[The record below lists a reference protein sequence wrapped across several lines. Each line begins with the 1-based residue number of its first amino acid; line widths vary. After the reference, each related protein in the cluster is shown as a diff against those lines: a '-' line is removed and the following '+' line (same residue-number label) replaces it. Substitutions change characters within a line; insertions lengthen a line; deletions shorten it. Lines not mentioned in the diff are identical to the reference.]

1 MIESNVV
8 GVDRRGRTILPEARV
23 DWLRAVLLNEYHGER
38 GFVSDWMALLCHYE
52 RLLEALPRVTDPP
65 VGDCGRQPEDLF
77 GALDQIAA
85 KRPRLVHL
93 HRYRDEVKA
102 LCNKWGLRCA
112 WAPAWVHWANL
123 RWANRDMSIEDLE
136 LAFDALPPEMQ
147 KRTAAARDAILRSAT
162 GNQGG
167 NGTKRRLPWLD
178 CSLRKFVRGEAA
190 LPCLPSLVPEYF
202 LDHDFIS
209 QFEASGRLDYLLG
222 RGPGVDT
229 ERKLSVE
236 IRYDILRD
244 QNWSAVKQRVVE
256 AARSEWQEDRRKA
269 LRAGFILQDTQPQL
283 PTHVQWLFLRI
294 CPQADIGRPLGW
306 RAIAQREHVSVA
318 AVRDAVIP
326 LANQLGL
333 TLPDLPAGR
342 PRRSS

>member
-1 MIESNVV
+1 M
-8 GVDRRGRTILPEARV
+8 
-23 DWLRAVLLNEYHGER
+23 
-38 GFVSDWMALLCHYE
+38 
-52 RLLEALPRVTDPP
+52 
-65 VGDCGRQPEDLF
+65 
-77 GALDQIAA
+77 
-85 KRPRLVHL
+85 
-93 HRYRDEVKA
+93 
-102 LCNKWGLRCA
+102 
-112 WAPAWVHWANL
+112 
-123 RWANRDMSIEDLE
+123 
-136 LAFDALPPEMQ
+136 
-147 KRTAAARDAILRSAT
+147 
-162 GNQGG
+162 
-167 NGTKRRLPWLD
+167 
-178 CSLRKFVRGEAA
+178 
-190 LPCLPSLVPEYF
+190 
-202 LDHDFIS
+202 
-209 QFEASGRLDYLLG
+209 LG

-318 AVRDAVIP
+318 AARDAVIP